1 MLSSSQWTS
10 QNLVVNCLGAT
21 GPRGNIGNSGN
32 TGPTG
37 ATGATGPTG
46 AVGRLGNTGQAGA
59 TGSNGI
65 PGPTGPT
72 YLPIVNLTLSNEG
85 NYEANLIS
93 LTPADKYKTY
103 VIRSPNIFSGLMTIE
118 ASYTL
123 TNATTDFWVKLVAD
137 TRAPTSSGVI
147 IIRVETQA
155 ASYNVTWPLNT
166 KWNDRSTLYVVWD
179 GSRLIVL

>member
-10 QNLVVNCLGAT
+10 QNLLVNCLGAT

-37 ATGATGPTG
+37 PTGETGPTG
-46 AVGRLGNTGQAGA
+46 AVGGPGSTGQVGPTGA
-59 TGSNGI
+59 TGIRGS
-65 PGPTGPT
+65 TGPT
-72 YLPIVNLTLSNEG
+72 YLPIVNLTLSNEA

-103 VIRSPNIFSGLMTIE
+103 VIRSPNIFSGFMIIE
-118 ASYTL
+118 PSYTL
-123 TNATTDFWVKLVAD
+123 TNTTTDFWVKLVAD
-137 TRAPTSSGVI
+137 TSAPTNSGAI
-147 IIRVETQA
+147 IIRVQTEPVYTV
-155 ASYNVTWPLNT
+155 SWPLNT
-166 KWNDRSTLYVVWD
+166 ISNNRSTLLVVWN

>member
-10 QNLVVNCLGAT
+10 QNLVVNCIGAT
-21 GPRGNIGNSGN
+21 GPRGNIGTSGN

-72 YLPIVNLTLSNEG
+72 YLPIVNLTLSTFF

-103 VIRSPNIFSGLMTIE
+103 VIRSPNIITFLMTIE

-137 TRAPTSSGVI
+137 TTPPTNNDVI
-147 IIRVETQA
+147 QIRVQTEPAYTV
-155 ASYNVTWPLNT
+155 SWPLNT
-166 KWNDRSTLYVVWD
+166 ISNNRSTLLVVWD